1 MNENTVAIFTDGSC
15 TGNPG
20 PTGAGAFIFKNGLNK
35 PAIKLARAVPNNS
48 TNYHAEVEAPLGL
61 KYIKPLSTP
70 WSSNNVHIFS
80 DSIAAINAI
89 ISPTQQDL
97 RSNLIEEMKYI
108 SKSIEPVTIFA
119 THLSAHSGIAHNKE
133 ADRLAKIGANYMTT
147 KA

>member
-20 PTGAGAFIFKNGLNK
+20 PTGAGAFILKNGLNK
-35 PAIKLARAVPNNS
+35 PAIKLARAVSNNS
-48 TNYHAEVEAPLGL
+48 TNYHAEVEAPLSL
-61 KYIKPLSTP
+61 KYIKSLSTP
-70 WSSNNVHIFS
+70 WSFNNVHMFS

-97 RSNLIEEMKYI
+97 RSNLIEEIKYI
-108 SKSIEPVTIFA
+108 SNSIELVTIFA
-119 THLSAHSGIAHNKE
+119 THSSAHKGIANNKE
-133 ADRLAKIGANYMTT
+133 ADRLAKIGANYMTA

>member
-20 PTGAGAFIFKNGLNK
+20 PTGAGAFILKNGLNK
-35 PAIKLARAVPNNS
+35 PAIKLARAVSNNS
-48 TNYHAEVEAPLGL
+48 TNYHAEKEAPLSL
-61 KYIKPLSTP
+61 KYIKSLSTP
-70 WSSNNVHIFS
+70 WSFNNVHMFS

-97 RSNLIEEMKYI
+97 RSNLIEETKYI
-108 SKSIEPVTIFA
+108 SNSIEPVTIFS
-119 THLSAHSGIAHNKE
+119 THSPVHSGIAHNKE
-133 ADRLAKIGANYMTT
+133 SDRLAKIGANYMTT